1 MEKKLTYFEK
11 KIAEELILNDINEIK
26 EFKDVESYINA
37 NFHSFLISG
46 EYDDNSLDLN
56 YNYKMLKEI
65 ESDEQFLS
73 KLNFVLDKYVRF

>member
-26 EFKDVESYINA
+26 EFEDVECYISA
-37 NFHSFLISG
+37 NFHSFLING